1 MAPSSFMGKQIMSPS
16 VAAAVTHSAL
26 PPGKLLATPASQ
38 TISKPISKL
47 VAKLPAACV
56 IVFGLDNNDR
66 PHASWFG
73 DDDMVLARKAAEMMG
88 MAAVDVTSDGLRQ
101 LAAQLPAGRVFASG
115 RAFVPFVKGGLYSEL
130 VAQLPAGAGVEAGPA
145 AEGAKATEG
154 ARAAKAAGAH
164 TTPAT
169 APHKPAGRDRGAG
182 AAPLAE
188 AAASAPGG
196 PAESNSGT
204 AAQTKPEPANPVG
217 TTTAA
222 SPADP
227 ARQSGWAVITAG
239 DLVLAKEEGEAE
251 GWYEARVVELR
262 GELFTLTWRDWPEL
276 GRIVRRPE
284 HLALLHPAYVAACR

>member
-1 MAPSSFMGKQIMSPS
+1 MSPS
-16 VAAAVTHSAL
+16 VAAAVTPSAL
-26 PPGKLLATPASQ
+26 PPGKPLATPASQ

-47 VAKLPAACV
+47 VAKLPAACL
-56 IVFGLDNNDR
+56 IVFGLDANGR

-73 DDDMVLARKAAEMMG
+73 DEDVALARKAAAMMG
-88 MAAVDVTSDGLRQ
+88 MVAVAATSEALRR

-130 VAQLPAGAGVEAGPA
+130 VAQLPAGAGAA
-145 AEGAKATEG
+145 AEGAEAG
-154 ARAAKAAGAH
+154 ARAAKAAGVHA
-164 TTPAT
+164 TPAT

-182 AAPLAE
+182 AAPPAE
-188 AAASAPGG
+188 TAASAQGG
-196 PAESNSGT
+196 PAESNSGS

-276 GRIVRRPE
+276 GRIVRRAE
-284 HLALLHPAYVAACR
+284 HIARLHPAYVAASH